1 MGLRHQPREV
11 GENHPTWRGEGS
23 LGDGTQQELLG
34 HSRNHRDSAKSL
46 PERAGNAGMG
56 VGMGALGCAS
66 WAQMWFAGLKI
77 LLLCVL

>member
-1 MGLRHQPREV
+1 M
-11 GENHPTWRGEGS
+11 S